1 MLLEAMCCSAEGR
14 QLRRIGVDQLVIA
27 GWTGRN
33 KSAVQHHID
42 ELAAIGVAPP
52 ASVPCFYRCSVGL
65 LTSAPVIQVLG
76 TESSGEVEF
85 VLLFLEDGIWVGVG
99 SDHTDRKV
107 EAYSI
112 PVSKQMCPKPLSAE
126 FWPMAELAD
135 HWDRLELSSVIEEEG
150 PAVTYQE
157 GAVTAMLAPPDL
169 IAAYRA
175 AGGEP
180 RPGTV
185 MFGGTLAAQGGVRP
199 ARRFEARLDDPV
211 RGRRL
216 AHRYETE
223 CLPLA

>member
-1 MLLEAMCCSAEGR
+1 MWLEATCWTAAGR
-14 QLRRIGVDQLVIA
+14 QPRRIAIEQLVIA
-27 GWTGRN
+27 GWTGRDRA
-33 KSAVQHHID
+33 AVQHHID

-52 ASVPCFYRCSVGL
+52 AAVPCFYRCSAGL
-65 LTSAPVIQVLG
+65 LTSAPRVQVLG
-76 TESSGEVEF
+76 AESSGEVEF

-112 PVSKQMCPKPLSAE
+112 SVSKQMCPKPLSAE
-126 FWPMAELAD
+126 FWPMAELED
-135 HWDRLELSSVIEEEG
+135 HWDRLELSSVIEEAG
-150 PAVTYQE
+150 HAVTYQE
-157 GAVTAMLAPPDL
+157 GAVTAMLAPPEL
-169 IAAYRA
+169 IAAYRR

-180 RPGTV
+180 RPGMA
-185 MFGGTLAAQGGVRP
+185 MFGGTLPARGGVRP

-216 AHRYETE
+216 VHRYETE